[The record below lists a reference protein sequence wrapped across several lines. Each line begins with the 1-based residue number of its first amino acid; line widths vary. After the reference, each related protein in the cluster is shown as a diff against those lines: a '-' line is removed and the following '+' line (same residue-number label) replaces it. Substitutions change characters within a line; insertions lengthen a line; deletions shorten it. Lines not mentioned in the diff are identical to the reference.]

1 MKNFPPRH
9 VSSHSFLC
17 KRRKTYR
24 KQRTLFSCKNNT
36 FFLLTLSCLNTSQ
49 WAKITLNCT
58 IVQFFN
64 IFTLFQGSSSAL
76 LATLEKERE
85 LLRIFLRVSQME
97 NTILRRMNLSSFL
110 MVCGILTKERDKE
123 FFKTF
128 LISSAGTCP
137 KGDQVPSIAFAVT
150 KGHSG
155 PS

>member
-1 MKNFPPRH
+1 MGENH
-9 VSSHSFLC
+9 
-17 KRRKTYR
+17 
-24 KQRTLFSCKNNT
+24 
-36 FFLLTLSCLNTSQ
+36 
-49 WAKITLNCT
+49 AKLYHCA
-58 IVQFFN
+58 VFN

-137 KGDQVPSIAFAVT
+137 KGDQVPTIAFALT